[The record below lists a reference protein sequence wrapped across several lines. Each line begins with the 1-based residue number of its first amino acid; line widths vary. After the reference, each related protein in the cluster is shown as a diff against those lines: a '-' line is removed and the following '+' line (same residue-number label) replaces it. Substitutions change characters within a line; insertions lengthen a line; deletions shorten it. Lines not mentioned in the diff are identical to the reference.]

1 LNDLEFREKIKTIIT
16 TKKKLYIQLIIDNY
30 QNIKLDDVDSVS
42 LYITNRDVKVDLSN
56 INNVFVSKSDFTYF
70 DLYNL
75 NYVSFYECKFI
86 SFFSEFDK
94 IIKVKLYNSSLLN
107 INQSCNLKTLET
119 LDLDYS
125 YISKTIDENILRNLS
140 NIRNLNIN
148 NTYII
153 DIFIFGYLDFTYVE
167 NKIDISKFIK
177 KSS

>member
-1 LNDLEFREKIKTIIT
+1 MNLP
-16 TKKKLYIQLIIDNY
+16 NY

-56 INNVFVSKSDFTYF
+56 INNVFVSESNSIYF
-70 DLYNL
+70 NLYNI
-75 NYVSFYECKFI
+75 NYLSFSGCKFI
-86 SFFSEFDK
+86 NFLSEFDK
-94 IIKVKLYNSSLLN
+94 IIKLELYNSSLLY
-107 INQSCNLKTLET
+107 INQSCNLKTLES

-140 NIRNLNIN
+140 NIKNLNIN

-153 DIFIFGYLDFTYVE
+153 DIYNFGYLDFTYVE
-167 NKIDISKFIK
+167 NKIDVSKFIK